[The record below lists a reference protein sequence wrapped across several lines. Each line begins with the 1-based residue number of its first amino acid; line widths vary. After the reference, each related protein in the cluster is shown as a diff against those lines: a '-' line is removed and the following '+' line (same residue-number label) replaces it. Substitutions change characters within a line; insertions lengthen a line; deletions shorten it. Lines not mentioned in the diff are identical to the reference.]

1 MLELEGL
8 VEHLL
13 YATYA
18 HGVAVD
24 VNAGVVAE
32 ACITAVAAP
41 SGSHGGVVDS
51 GESRQEIE

>member
-1 MLELEGL
+1 VLELEGL

-13 YATYA
+13 YALYA

-32 ACITAVAAP
+32 ALATAVADP
-41 SGSHGGVVDS
+41 FGSHGGVVDN
-51 GESRQEIE
+51 GKSR